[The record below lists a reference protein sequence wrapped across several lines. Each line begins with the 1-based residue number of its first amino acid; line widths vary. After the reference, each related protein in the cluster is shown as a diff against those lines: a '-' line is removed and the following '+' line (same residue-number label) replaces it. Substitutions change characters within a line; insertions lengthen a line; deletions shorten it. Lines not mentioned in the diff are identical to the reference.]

1 MAWTKMHTCR
11 GRSFD
16 DRKYIKHGKTWG
28 RSFCI
33 CPRVSFLTFETK
45 GQKRKDRPCVSSE
58 TKGPSLRFHLRFLAV
73 IVFMATRQPYA
84 GIVCFAFLVIKGFL
98 IAKTK

>member
-1 MAWTKMHTCR
+1 M
-11 GRSFD
+11 
-16 DRKYIKHGKTWG
+16 GKTWG

-45 GQKRKDRPCVSSE
+45 GQKRKDRPCVSC
-58 TKGPSLRFHLRFLAV
+58 LRFLAV

>member
-45 GQKRKDRPCVSSE
+45 GQKRKDRPCVSRLVTGIGLSI
-58 TKGPSLRFHLRFLAV
+58 LAV